1 MEVFDARRLLIA
13 GGGNLREEQA
23 EVLEDGYW
31 LCPDCFH
38 HMRET
43 LLVVG
48 GDFDKSSH
56 RCWHLDIEEEEEQEE
71 KEEVPTTTPLDS
83 YFISNNK
90 IAES

>member
-1 MEVFDARRLLIA
+1 MGDNLEHQVHCHDWGRIIAESSLEEEARSNRFRHVEVFDARRLLIA
-13 GGGNLREEQA
+13 GGGNLKEEQA
-23 EVLEDGYW
+23 EELEDGYW

-56 RCWHLDIEEEEEQEE
+56 RC
-71 KEEVPTTTPLDS
+71 
-83 YFISNNK
+83 
-90 IAES
+90 